1 MENQKRVIKRPKR
14 HEEHGGSH
22 GSWKVAY
29 ADFVTAMMA
38 FFLLMWLLTMSSNE
52 QRARVANYFKT
63 FSIFEKGGSSFMQFS
78 SEMVT
83 KFNMIE
89 DELGGSDPNQTK
101 RGEEMQMNPVTP
113 RNVVEDL
120 TVKELQERLQ
130 NDIGAKL
137 GEAGSQVKVEM
148 FEGGVRIQLMD
159 TEGSPMFHVGSS
171 TPTTKAKEILKVITE
186 QIKGFTGKTAIEGH
200 TDARA
205 YPSEEYTNWELST
218 ERALAAR
225 KEMGRQGL
233 NISRLIRVA
242 GFADTEPLIKDD
254 PYDLRNR
261 RISILLFSSPSKKE
275 VKDPITTYLLN
286 KPSQG
291 VNTSLPV
298 NNPQPKPE
306 EEK

>member
-1 MENQKRVIKRPKR
+1 MENQKRVIRRPKR
-14 HEEHGGSH
+14 HEEHSSSH

-52 QRARVANYFKT
+52 QRARIANYFKT
-63 FSIFEKGGSSFMQFS
+63 FSIFEKGGSSFMEFS
-78 SEMVT
+78 TEMVT

-89 DELGGSDPNQTK
+89 DELGGSDANQTK
-101 RGEEMQMNPVTP
+101 RGEETQMNPVTP

-120 TVKELQERLQ
+120 TKKELQERLQ

-137 GEAGSQVKVEM
+137 GEAGAQVKVEM

-171 TPTTKAKEILKVITE
+171 TPTPKAKEILKVITE

-225 KEMGRQGL
+225 KEMGRNGL
-233 NISRLIRVA
+233 NIARLIRVA

-261 RISILLFSSPSKKE
+261 RISILLFSSTSKKE
-275 VKDPITTYLLN
+275 AKDPITTYLLN
-286 KPSQG
+286 KPSPG

-298 NNPQPKPE
+298 NNTQPKPE
-306 EEK
+306 E

>member
-1 MENQKRVIKRPKR
+1 MENQKRVVRRHKK

-52 QRARVANYFKT
+52 QRARIANYFKT
-63 FSIFEKGGSSFMQFS
+63 FSIFEKGGSSFMEFS

-89 DELGGSDPNQTK
+89 DELGGADPNQPK
-101 RGEEMQMNPVTP
+101 RGEESPMNPVTP

-120 TVKELQERLQ
+120 TKKELQERLQ
-130 NDIGAKL
+130 NDIGQKL
-137 GEAGSQVKVEM
+137 GEEAGAQVKVEM
-148 FEGGVRIQLMD
+148 FEGGLRIQLMD

-171 TPTTKAKEILKVITE
+171 TLTSKAKEILKVITE
-186 QIKGFTGKTAIEGH
+186 QVKGFTGKTAIEGH

-225 KEMGRQGL
+225 KEMGRNGL

-261 RISILLFSSPSKKE
+261 RISILLFSSTSKKE
-275 VKDPITTYLLN
+275 AKDPITTYLLN
-286 KPSQG
+286 KPAPG

-298 NNPQPKPE
+298 TNPETQP
-306 EEK
+306 

>member
-1 MENQKRVIKRPKR
+1 MENQKRVIRRPKR

-38 FFLLMWLLTMSSNE
+38 FFLLLWLLTMSSNE
-52 QRARVANYFKT
+52 QRARIANYFKT
-63 FSIFEKGGSSFMQFS
+63 FSIFEKGGSSFMEFS
-78 SEMVT
+78 TEMVT

-89 DELGGSDPNQTK
+89 DELGGSDANQTK
-101 RGEEMQMNPVTP
+101 RGEETQMNPVTS
-113 RNVVEDL
+113 RNIVEDL
-120 TVKELQERLQ
+120 TKKELQERLQ

-137 GEAGSQVKVEM
+137 GEAGAQVKVEM

-171 TPTTKAKEILKVITE
+171 TPTPKAKEILKVITE

-225 KEMGRQGL
+225 KEMGRNGL
-233 NISRLIRVA
+233 NIARLIRVA

-261 RISILLFSSPSKKE
+261 RISILLFSSTSKKE
-275 VKDPITTYLLN
+275 AKDPITTYLLN
-286 KPSQG
+286 KPSPG

-298 NNPQPKPE
+298 NNTQPKPE
-306 EEK
+306 E

>member
-1 MENQKRVIKRPKR
+1 MENQKRVIRRPKR

-22 GSWKVAY
+22 GTWKVAY

-38 FFLLMWLLTMSSNE
+38 FFLLLWLLTMSSGE
-52 QRARVANYFKT
+52 KRARIANYFTT
-63 FSIFEKGGSSFMQFS
+63 FSIFEKGGSSYMEFS
-78 SEMVT
+78 KELVT

-89 DELGGSDPNQTK
+89 DELGGSDPNQVK
-101 RGEEMQMNPVTP
+101 RGEETQMNPVTP

-130 NDIGAKL
+130 KDIGAKL

-171 TPTTKAKEILKVITE
+171 TPTPKAKEILKVITE

-218 ERALAAR
+218 ERALSAR
-225 KEMGRQGL
+225 KEMGRNGL
-233 NISRLIRVA
+233 NIARLIRVA

-275 VKDPITTYLLN
+275 AKDPITTYLLN
-286 KPSQG
+286 KPSSG

-298 NNPQPKPE
+298 TNPQPKPE